1 MNGLCGEK
9 TYRNWV
15 KAEGLATFHICEKE
29 TDILISAVESLREE
43 ALASILR
50 YREQIERYMRS
61 EKEFGTSLIPVNM
74 TSGAP
79 AIVRDMIRESRKAGV
94 GPMASVAGAI
104 AQYVGED
111 LLEKS
116 GEVIVENGGD
126 IFLKIMRR
134 RLVSIY
140 AGDSVLSGKV
150 ALEIE
155 PGETPLG
162 ICTSSG
168 TVGHSLSFGKADAVV
183 VCSSSAILADAAA
196 TAACNLMK
204 TDTEVEKALKYLGSI
219 DGVIG
224 AVVIFGDKLGAWGHI
239 RIKPV

>member
-1 MNGLCGEK
+1 MKGLCGEK
-9 TYRNWV
+9 TYRNWI
-15 KAEGLATFHICEKE
+15 KAEGLATFRICEKE
-29 TDILISAVESLREE
+29 TDILVSAAESLREE
-43 ALASILR
+43 ALASILC
-50 YREQIERYMRS
+50 YRGQIERYIRN
-61 EKEFGTSLIPVNM
+61 EKEFGTSLIPAHAA
-74 TSGAP
+74 SGAP

-104 AQYVGED
+104 AQYVGKD

-134 RLVSIY
+134 RLAAIY

-168 TVGHSLSFGKADAVV
+168 TVGHSLNFGKADAVV
-183 VCSSSAILADAAA
+183 VCSQSAILADAAA
-196 TAACNLMK
+196 TAGCNLIK
-204 TDTEVEKALKYLGSI
+204 TDAEVEKALEYLGSI
-219 DGVIG
+219 DGVKG
-224 AVVIFGDKLGAWGHI
+224 AVVIFGDKLGAWGNV
-239 RIKPV
+239 RIQPV